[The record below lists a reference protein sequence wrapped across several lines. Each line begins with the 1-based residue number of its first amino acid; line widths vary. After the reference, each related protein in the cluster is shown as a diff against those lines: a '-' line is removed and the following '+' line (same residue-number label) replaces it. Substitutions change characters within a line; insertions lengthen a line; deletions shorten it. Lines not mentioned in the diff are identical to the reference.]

1 LRVCVCVCVYEIQG
15 YRTRK
20 CYHSLPYSKSRTNF
34 RLTVNV
40 HNHCG
45 TRLFGK
51 WLDRAKKLNGNVL
64 IAERELSAVSSRK
77 SLDLGELKS
86 ALRVQFRHHRT
97 MTRFYRSDS
106 FCKHNLLLK
115 SRQRRF
121 VDKMAHRLVKVAEK
135 HTHRKRKVTIAV
147 GNCIDHPCSRGHR
160 GGRLP
165 NSKLVKALAR
175 IRRVV
180 LIDEYNTTK
189 RYVQKHSLILL
200 TRIYQTQQL
209 PQPGVFSVNLLRCI
223 STGICHVES
232 TSLLDT
238 DEASRCSILLEHD

>member
-1 LRVCVCVCVYEIQG
+1 MHV
-15 YRTRK
+15 
-20 CYHSLPYSKSRTNF
+20 
-34 RLTVNV
+34 LT
-40 HNHCG
+40 G
-45 TRLFGK
+45 TMF
-51 WLDRAKKLNGNVL
+51 
-64 IAERELSAVSSRK
+64 
-77 SLDLGELKS
+77 GELKS
-86 ALRVQFRHHRT
+86 ALLVQFRHHRT

-106 FCKHNLLLK
+106 FCKQNLLLK

-135 HTHRKRKVTIAV
+135 HTHRKRKVTFAV
-147 GNCIDHPCSRGHR
+147 GNCIDHPCSRGHC

-209 PQPGVFSVNLLRCI
+209 PQPGVFSVNPLRCI

-238 DEASRCSILLEHD
+238 DEASRCSILLEHDWWDAEAVHNSNEGECSWKQNILEAAENIENLAKFDPHMQRWILTHFALHFIDRHIDKCELIESERL